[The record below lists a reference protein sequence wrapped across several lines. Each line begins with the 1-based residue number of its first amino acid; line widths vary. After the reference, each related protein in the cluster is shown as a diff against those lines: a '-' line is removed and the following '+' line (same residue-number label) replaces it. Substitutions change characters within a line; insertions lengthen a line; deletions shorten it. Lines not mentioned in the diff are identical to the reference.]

1 MAELSPELK
10 NHFLL
15 DCEAVEQNILSFIG
29 EIESAI
35 DVLNGTGDAIVKGRA
50 IVAQKNSP
58 KKPFPKKKAPPKKK
72 PNTESEDEEKNKP
85 VPMAVPKGN
94 KKKKPNKKK
103 KVPPKTSGAPPKSSS
118 KKGPKK
124 KFNKKKNQNK
134 KPTTVAPKPE
144 DNEKAEE
151 LIADILGL
159 GGD

>member
-1 MAELSPELK
+1 MAKLSSELK

-15 DCEAVEQNILSFIG
+15 DCKATEQNILSFIG
-29 EIESAI
+29 EIENTIS
-35 DVLNGTGDAIVKGRA
+35 VLNGTSDAIVKGRA
-50 IVAQKNSP
+50 IIAQKNSP

-72 PNTESEDEEKNKP
+72 PNIESKDEEKNKP

-103 KVPPKTSGAPPKSSS
+103 KVLPKTSGTPPKSSS

-134 KPTTVAPKPE
+134 KSMTVASKPE

-151 LIADILGL
+151 LVADVLGL